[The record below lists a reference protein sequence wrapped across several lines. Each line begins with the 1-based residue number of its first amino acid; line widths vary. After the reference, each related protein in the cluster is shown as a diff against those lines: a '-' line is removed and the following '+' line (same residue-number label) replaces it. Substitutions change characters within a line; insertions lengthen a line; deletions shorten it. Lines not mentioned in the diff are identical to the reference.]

1 MTDRIALALALL
13 IAAGIAADWLLTGGA
28 TLLFLARKFFTLLDW
43 VEFWR

>member
-1 MTDRIALALALL
+1 MTDRIALGLALL
-13 IAAGIAADWLLTGGA
+13 LAAGIAADWFLTGGE